1 MNLLCSGMV
10 PWTLKVFHGII
21 DASKEPLFIKEGF
34 FPGALEE
41 EKNDSLHK

>member
-1 MNLLCSGMV
+1 MQWNGSMES
-10 PWTLKVFHGII
+10 

-41 EKNDSLHK
+41 EEKKKRLTP